1 MKIEQDVGTF
11 NNNKKSK
18 NKLTTIISVLI
29 VITILIVIAIVVLML
44 SMQEKNLEVSVDGKK
59 VQVTSDTFLFEE
71 NSRDVYIS
79 IKDIAPLVGYEAH
92 NGEYKINKEDTS
104 KMYVEAKDGTETTS
118 FFLNSAL
125 VSKVEPDSKK
135 DYENIQISAP
145 VIAVEGK
152 FYINAEGFM
161 QSFNSVFSYNK
172 VQNTITIQT
181 LPYLVSYYK
190 TNATSYGYDT
200 LSDDFENQKALIY
213 GMMVAS
219 KKSTGLYGVID
230 TTTGDEI
237 IGPRY
242 NKIQFVESSK
252 EFIITNAD
260 NKVGIAYS
268 TGETKINV
276 AYDDIKMID
285 SKLGYYLVESNSKF
299 GIVDSS
305 EKLIIH
311 IEYDKIGIEPA
322 EFPADEIKNQYILY
336 DKIIPVCANKKWTLF
351 DVTGKKMSEDEF
363 DDVGSINTHIT
374 DRVVNNTVTIGESGV
389 VVVSKDGKYGGIST
403 RGDML
408 IPVDFEYICSVTSS
422 GETTYYIIMNGKNY
436 KALDYINAMKK
447 ALGYPEDEIKEEK
460 KPVGETGN
468 NSQNTN
474 TNTVGN
480 TITNT
485 NTNTMTND
493 VTNSTNMT
501 DMNIVD
507 MNVTNTANV

>member
-1 MKIEQDVGTF
+1 MKIEQDFGTV

-18 NKLTTIISVLI
+18 SKLTTIISVLI

-44 SMQEKNLEVSVDGKK
+44 SMKEKSLSVSVDGKN
-59 VQVTSDTFLFEE
+59 VQVTPDTFLFEE

-79 IKDIAPLVGYEAH
+79 IKDIAPLVGYESH
-92 NGEYKINKEDTS
+92 NGEYKINKEDTT

-125 VSKVEPDSKK
+125 VSKVAPDSKK
-135 DYENIQISAP
+135 DYENIKISAP
-145 VIAVEGK
+145 VIAVDGK

-190 TNATSYGYDT
+190 TNAKSYGYDK
-200 LSDDFENQKALIY
+200 LSEDFENQKALIY

-219 KKSTGLYGVID
+219 KGTTGLYGVVD

-242 NKIQFVESSK
+242 NKIKFVESSK

-285 SKLGYYLVESNSKF
+285 STLGYYLVESNSKY
-299 GIVDSS
+299 GIVDSD

-311 IEYDKIGIEPA
+311 IEYDKIGIEPS

-336 DKIIPVCANKKWTLF
+336 DKIIPVCANKKWTIF
-351 DVTGKKMSEDEF
+351 DTTGKKMSEEEF
-363 DDVGSINTHIT
+363 DDIGSINTHIT
-374 DRVVNNTVTIGESGV
+374 DRVVNNTVMIGDSEV

-403 RGDML
+403 KGDML
-408 IPVDFEYICSVTSS
+408 IPIDFEYICSVTSG

-447 ALGYPEDEIKEEK
+447 ALGYPADEIKETEN
-460 KPVGETGN
+460 KPTNETQN
-468 NSQNTN
+468 NNQN

-480 TITNT
+480 TVTNT
-485 NTNTMTND
+485 TTNTMTNDITND
-493 VTNSTNMT
+493 VTNST
-501 DMNIVD
+501 D
-507 MNVTNTANV
+507 MNVVDITNTANV

>member
-1 MKIEQDVGTF
+1 MKIEQDMGTF

-18 NKLTTIISVLI
+18 SKLTTIISVLI

-44 SMQEKNLEVSVDGKK
+44 SMNEKSLVVSVDGKN
-59 VQVTSDTFLFEE
+59 VQITEDTFLFEE
-71 NSRDVYIS
+71 NSREVYIS
-79 IKDIAPLVGYEAH
+79 IKDIAPLVGYESH

-135 DYENIQISAP
+135 DYENIKISAP
-145 VIAVEGK
+145 VIAVDGK

-190 TNATSYGYDT
+190 TNAKSYGYDA
-200 LSDDFENQKALIY
+200 LSEDFENQKALIY
-213 GMMVAS
+213 GMMIAS
-219 KKSTGLYGVID
+219 KGTTGLYGVVD
-230 TTTGDEI
+230 TTTGEEI

-242 NKIQFVESSK
+242 NKIKFVESSK

-260 NKVGIAYS
+260 NKVGIAFS

-285 SKLGYYLVESNSKF
+285 STLGYYLVESNSKY

-311 IEYDKIGIEPA
+311 IEYDKIGIEPS

-336 DKIIPVCANKKWTLF
+336 DKIIPVCVNKKWTIF
-351 DVTGKKMSEDEF
+351 DTTGKKMSEEEF
-363 DDVGSINTHIT
+363 DDIGSINTHIT
-374 DRVVNNTVTIGESGV
+374 DRVVNNSVMIGESGV

-408 IPVDFEYICSVTSS
+408 IPVDFEYICSVTSG
-422 GETTYYIIMNGKNY
+422 GETTYYIVMNGKNY

-480 TITNT
+480 TVTNT
-485 NTNTMTND
+485 TTNTMTND
-493 VTNSTNMT
+493 VTNST

-507 MNVTNTANV
+507 INATNTANV